1 MFVCLITRWTK
12 LSCRVPSAASDGC
25 VFPTHSNQR
34 DRVLVCH
41 HGNLT
46 ISVGVRANLQLAV
59 ILLII
64 VQARSVAGQD
74 PAIQNRFVSQ
84 SISTKSDS
92 VSAGQAASLPHL
104 VFDETRIDDAREGHA
119 TLTWTALAKASSY
132 RVSNA
137 DGNILYRGAFPQ
149 AFVSGLE
156 DGEHRFTV
164 AALDAAGQTLA
175 ISPTPAVVMVRHW
188 PLAQALLLLAVGG
201 LVFIALVVVL
211 AYGAIACHIVDDRVT
226 HRLTGQAADHRG
238 DSQP

>member
-1 MFVCLITRWTK
+1 
-12 LSCRVPSAASDGC
+12 
-25 VFPTHSNQR
+25 
-34 DRVLVCH
+34 VLVCH

-74 PAIQNRFVSQ
+74 PAIQNRSVPQ
-84 SISTKSDS
+84 SVNTKSDS
-92 VSAGQAASLPHL
+92 VAAGQAAAVTSLLPPL

-119 TLTWTALAKASSY
+119 TLTWNRLTEASSY
-132 RVSNA
+132 RVSNG
-137 DGNILYRGAFPQ
+137 DGSVLYRGAFPQ

-156 DGEHRFTV
+156 DGKHRFTV
-164 AALDAAGQTLA
+164 TALDAAGQPLA

-188 PLAQALLLLAVGG
+188 PLVQALLLFTIGG

-211 AYGAIACHIVDDRVT
+211 VYGAITCRNGDDRVAD
-226 HRLTGQAADHRG
+226 RLTGQATDHRG